1 MVDRAEVI
9 SQLERCTL
17 QTDLPIRTH
26 RDACAICHY
35 KRDGRCNFTS
45 LMADALA
52 LLKEQEP
59 KHGRWKRLTGM
70 APAETHGIANH
81 TAVQEA
87 GYIVYAYLSKKP
99 SNSGD
104 GYEPP
109 EGACAI

>member
-1 MVDRAEVI
+1 MTDRAEVI

-17 QTDLPIRTH
+17 QTDLPIHTH

-59 KHGRWKRLTGM
+59 VKPEPYLIGQPEYKFYRCPVCKVAWYYKGNYCLNCGR
-70 APAETHGIANH
+70 
-81 TAVQEA
+81 AV
-87 GYIVYAYLSKKP
+87 KWDDK
-99 SNSGD
+99 
-104 GYEPP
+104 
-109 EGACAI
+109 

>member
-35 KRDGRCNFTS
+35 KRDDRCNFTS

-59 KHGRWKRLTGM
+59 VVPKKWVPKGQAM
-70 APAETHGIANH
+70 ARVMGYYCPVCNTNVTHGDRFCH
-81 TAVQEA
+81 WCGRGLKWDE
-87 GYIVYAYLSKKP
+87 
-99 SNSGD
+99 
-104 GYEPP
+104 
-109 EGACAI
+109 

>member
-52 LLKEQEP
+52 LLKAQE
-59 KHGRWKRLTGM
+59 KVK
-70 APAETHGIANH
+70 
-81 TAVQEA
+81 V
-87 GYIVYAYLSKKP
+87 VYTMMDTECGNCGCYLDKTYSVCPQCGKELDW
-99 SNSGD
+99 N
-104 GYEPP
+104 
-109 EGACAI
+109 A

>member
-1 MVDRAEVI
+1 MPDRAEVI

-26 RDACAICHY
+26 GDACAICHY

-59 KHGRWKRLTGM
+59 VKPELYLVGEPRWKFYRCPVCKM
-70 APAETHGIANH
+70 AWYYKGNYCLNCGRP
-81 TAVQEA
+81 V
-87 GYIVYAYLSKKP
+87 KW
-99 SNSGD
+99 D
-104 GYEPP
+104 D
-109 EGACAI
+109 